1 MSVSEPALTSSWQ
14 EAMMNNYGTPPVG
27 IVSGHGAY
35 LVDEQGN
42 EYLDLLAGIAV
53 NSLGTNHPAVVEAV
67 TKQVTTLSHVS
78 NLFASPPAVQLAKR
92 LKEKVGDDS
101 ARVIFS
107 NSGAEANEAAFKLAR
122 LTGRRRILAAK
133 DGFHGRT
140 MGSLAMTGQ
149 PSKRDIF
156 GPLPGG
162 VEFYPYGDIEYLRA
176 LVEINPDDTAAIILE
191 PIQGETG
198 VIPATV
204 QFLQDVR
211 SLCDEHGILMM
222 IDEVQTGVGRAGSF
236 FAFEKAGITPDVITM
251 AKGLGAGL
259 PIGACIG
266 VGKAASL
273 FGPGSHGTTFGGNP
287 VSCAAANAVL
297 DVVDDEF
304 IADVRAKGKK
314 FTAALEKLHVVDH
327 VRGSGLLLGVVLSQ
341 PVAKQAVAEAL
352 KQGLIINAPS
362 DDVVRIAPPLIINE
376 SDIDIAIE
384 KIAAVFD
391 AVAAEEK

>member
-222 IDEVQTGVGRAGSF
+222 IDEVQTGVGRTGSF

-314 FTAALEKLHVVDH
+314 FTAALEKLHIVDH

>member
-1 MSVSEPALTSSWQ
+1 MSTPDATLIGSWQ
-14 EAMMNNYGTPPVG
+14 DAMMNNYGTPPVG

-35 LVDEQGN
+35 LVDEEGN

-67 TKQVTTLSHVS
+67 STQVATLGHVS
-78 NLFASPPAVQLAKR
+78 NLFASPPAVKLAQR
-92 LKEKVGDDS
+92 LKDKVGDDS

-122 LTGRRRILAAK
+122 LTGRRRILAANN
-133 DGFHGRT
+133 GFHGRT

-156 GPLPGG
+156 APLPGG
-162 VEFYPYGDIEYLRA
+162 VEFYPYGDIDYLRA
-176 LVEINPDDTAAIILE
+176 LVEINPADTAAIILE

-198 VIPATV
+198 VIPATIE
-204 QFLQDVR
+204 FLQDIR
-211 SLCDEHGILMM
+211 ALCDEHGILMM
-222 IDEVQTGVGRAGSF
+222 VDEVQTGVGRTGSF
-236 FAFEKAGITPDVITM
+236 FAFEKAGILPDVITM

-266 VGKAASL
+266 VGKAATL

-287 VSCAAANAVL
+287 VACAAANAVL
-297 DVVDDEF
+297 DVVEEQF
-304 IADVRAKGKK
+304 VADVQTKGEK
-314 FTAALEKLHVVDH
+314 FTAALEKLALVDH
-327 VRGSGLLLGVVLSQ
+327 VRGSGLLLGVVLKQ
-341 PVAKQAVAEAL
+341 AVAKQAVAKAL
-352 KQGLIINAPS
+352 EHGLIINAPS
-362 DDVVRIAPPLIINE
+362 DNVVRIAPPLIIADA
-376 SDIDIAIE
+376 DIDVAIE

-391 AVAAEEK
+391 VVSAEEK

>member
-222 IDEVQTGVGRAGSF
+222 IDEVQTGVGRTGSF

-304 IADVRAKGKK
+304 IADVRAKGEK
-314 FTAALEKLHVVDH
+314 FSDALEKLHIVDH

-376 SDIDIAIE
+376 SDIDIAIQ